1 MLKITLKSFLK
12 PPCSQLFIDG
22 KRSPP
27 PTSTKLLKRNT
38 TVRGKEVVSP
48 VDYPL
53 TVQVLKATADL
64 SSVED
69 GPLLVEARV
78 AHVVDMK
85 L

>member
-1 MLKITLKSFLK
+1 MGIVPLPSLVVLLRTYRTL
-12 PPCSQLFIDG
+12 CAM
-22 KRSPP
+22 
-27 PTSTKLLKRNT
+27 
-38 TVRGKEVVSP
+38 TVRVPPHPPGVVEP

-64 SSVED
+64 GGVED

-78 AHVVDMK
+78 AHVVDVK

>member
-1 MLKITLKSFLK
+1 MGIVPLPFL
-12 PPCSQLFIDG
+12 P
-22 KRSPP
+22 
-27 PTSTKLLKRNT
+27 LLCFSGHT
-38 TVRGKEVVSP
+38 EIFCAITVRFPPLLVEP

-64 SSVED
+64 GGVED

-78 AHVVDMK
+78 AHVVDVK

>member
-1 MLKITLKSFLK
+1 MWPSFQFRAAI
-12 PPCSQLFIDG
+12 PGVCASDVSWG
-22 KRSPP
+22 R
-27 PTSTKLLKRNT
+27 
-38 TVRGKEVVSP
+38 VSP

-53 TVQVLKATADL
+53 TVQVFKATAYL

-78 AHVVDMK
+78 AHVVDVK

>member
-1 MLKITLKSFLK
+1 M
-12 PPCSQLFIDG
+12 
-22 KRSPP
+22 
-27 PTSTKLLKRNT
+27 
-38 TVRGKEVVSP
+38 VSP

-69 GPLLVEARV
+69 GPLLIKARV